1 MFPLAFMDFPIYFLL
16 FPLSSSC
23 LLWNVFLSFLCIFD
37 ERDETFSAPFM
48 RGIKLHNLK
57 EQRKEKNLKLEKFEA
72 RHEEDIASLMEETL
86 RVYDH
91 SEIFSEFF
99 IVFLS
104 RRSERWKFLLFFF
117 GVNGRFAAKWKKVS
131 GEKFL
136 IEISNNICSYGR
148 WKQMKICNGFSWGV
162 KV

>member
-1 MFPLAFMDFPIYFLL
+1 
-16 FPLSSSC
+16 
-23 LLWNVFLSFLCIFD
+23 
-37 ERDETFSAPFM
+37 M

-117 GVNGRFAAKWKKVS
+117 GVNGRFAAK
-131 GEKFL
+131 
-136 IEISNNICSYGR
+136 
-148 WKQMKICNGFSWGV
+148 
-162 KV
+162 